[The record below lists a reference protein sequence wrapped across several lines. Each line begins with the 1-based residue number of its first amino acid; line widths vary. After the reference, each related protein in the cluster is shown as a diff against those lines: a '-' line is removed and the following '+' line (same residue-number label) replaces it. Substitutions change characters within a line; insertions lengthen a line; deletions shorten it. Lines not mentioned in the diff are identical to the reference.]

1 MLNIINFSHFS
12 KPTSVAFKILFQQF
26 FYPRM
31 DNASFNDNLSTYVL
45 MNKIGMGI
53 LEMVVIDKR
62 EVGLKN
68 PKIEKEGD

>member
-1 MLNIINFSHFS
+1 
-12 KPTSVAFKILFQQF
+12 
-26 FYPRM
+26 
-31 DNASFNDNLSTYVL
+31 